1 MCQISIICHS
11 DSATKRQMILQTQW
25 KLRDAGILV
34 GRGENRD
41 YVLRPKSGSNQEM
54 ERSTA
59 PTPEKRLGFEGGEVE
74 QYQELKAAH
83 HGEGADGMKY
93 R

>member
-1 MCQISIICHS
+1 
-11 DSATKRQMILQTQW
+11 
-25 KLRDAGILV
+25 
-34 GRGENRD
+34 
-41 YVLRPKSGSNQEM
+41 M